1 MLSLVED
8 VSTQKQLVDI
18 QNDLMSRLNQLND
31 RAVMVRSASY
41 DETQTVQLEELKN
54 ELGEVNDIL
63 EELKQKESKPIKLV
77 LHSDDLKIS
86 SVVDQYENLNQLLN
100 ETEEQL
106 VDEVA
111 YMTLQSTIT
120 KEIQE
125 LHYMVNEAWKV
136 ESDVNAT
143 TSNLQKAV
151 DDLKN
156 GRSHLTAL
164 QDAYDKLERIPNTDS
179 LREKAIDEISTL
191 NEQYDNVERNLE
203 DRLDMLNKFDEIVD
217 SVNKQLMDLEN
228 NVRELEVPSANCEL
242 SIADKGLNDVNE
254 LRESLKKLYELKEQ
268 LTPLLKPVFT
278 VEDFDNRLSD
288 VNKNFQDW
296 HDDIVKKKQE
306 LEAENNLSSL
316 INDFEQTLINAEN
329 DFEKLELTMN
339 ELKNFRD
346 MILPM
351 VVEKSDRIR
360 DLILPVKTEN
370 IEQLYHNV
378 DILTDR
384 YNDLSTRVND
394 KLNDTMEQ
402 ENLVDDIQRE
412 LDNMEQ
418 KADDFLNKY
427 IIPQDLLI
435 AMEDVDQLRSLLDQ
449 IPTSAIENITERG
462 LKENL
467 IKKSDAI
474 KNKIKNLLIPLEKDI
489 RKEQELMH
497 DLHEILSTLT
507 SIGDDVIAVDPIIEP
522 SQQLESIGQL
532 AENLRKLKGKVEKLE
547 GRLQSTEGM
556 VKRASVTD
564 DLFGRVVQ
572 LQNALDDKKG
582 KLTDRAKLYA
592 ITPEISLINESVQNY
607 VNEMEQI
614 PMQTVEEQNAALN
627 ELEGKKHQ
635 LENLLENIPQGDEG
649 NELRE
654 KGCWL
659 LGQLNDILKRLGGAV
674 GEKFAALASFN
685 AIKDEIETQLSS
697 LQAIPTSISNEITI
711 SELDN
716 RLQDINV
723 SFFFFCLFISKY
735 FLSFFTIIS
744 LLFEI

>member
-723 SFFFFCLFISKY
+723 SFFFLFVY
-735 FLSFFTIIS
+735 FQIFSFVFYNHFFII
-744 LLFEI
+744 